1 MSFLDTV
8 YDTYQHSERYG
19 SPKNLIG
26 DGAPYNNLRYP
37 LDIGSADKGHYMV
50 IHVNQQTKTQFKS
63 PVARG
68 QLPTVIS
75 NIRDLQ
81 SRVGPTNLAGQVQQ
95 FSGVIRENY
104 SSEISSI
111 VNTVTDNFITK
122 TSADWATKALPE
134 LSGGIS
140 GAVDGVTDAFTNL
153 SGDSFV
159 RTIERTTDSITF
171 YMPDTLNF
179 QYNQTYSDLA
189 LGGNLMSGIP
199 AAVSSAISSYQQG
212 GAKNVGKNLAPFL
225 MQAAASNFGQIGQ
238 AAMAAGFGVVPNPMI
253 ELLYTQPNL
262 RNFQFDFNLYPR
274 DEREALEV
282 QNILQRL
289 RFHQAPEI
297 KTNTGGFFLIP
308 PSEFDI
314 KFYYNGKINPNIDP
328 ISTCILEQIIINYAP
343 AAPFVAYEVDGQNS
357 PSLGGTGMPVAIQLT
372 LMFKET
378 QIMTKDNY
386 RKRDRLNPTPGA
398 VSFPIELK
406 DVPVEPLNNFTGD
419 GYNNEYGNYPSIED

>member
-1 MSFLDTV
+1 MSIMSFLDTV
-8 YDTYQHSERYG
+8 YDTYQHSQRYG

-26 DGAPYNNLRYP
+26 DGASYNNLRYP
-37 LDIGSADKGHYMV
+37 LDVGSADKGHYMV

-75 NIRDLQ
+75 NMRDLQ
-81 SRVGPTNLAGQVQQ
+81 SKAGPTNLAGQVQQ
-95 FSGVIRENY
+95 ISGVVNENY
-104 SSEISSI
+104 SSEISSA
-111 VNTVTDNFITK
+111 VNSATNNFITEL
-122 TSADWATKALPE
+122 SNNNLPE
-134 LSGGIS
+134 LTGVIS
-140 GAVDGVTDAFTNL
+140 GAIDGVTDAFTNL

-189 LGGNLMSGIP
+189 LGGNLLSGVP

-212 GAKNVGKNLAPFL
+212 GTKNVGKNLMPFI
-225 MQAAASNFGQIGQ
+225 MQAAASKFGQIGQ

-328 ISTCILEQIIINYAP
+328 ISTCVLEQIIVNYAP

-386 RKRDRLNPTPGA
+386 QKRDRLSPTPGA
-398 VSFPIELK
+398 VSFPVTERREISA
-406 DVPVEPLNNFTGD
+406 EPLNNFTND
-419 GYNNEYGNYPSIED
+419 GYDSEYGNYSGLVD